1 MKQKYFRNQFKTIH
15 SKTYYHKI
23 LFLNITL
30 WFTSTDRIFLI
41 GRDTIWVLHSV
52 NLFGNNR
59 TRFNFNTVLTSLLFV
74 HIMMAER

>member
-30 WFTSTDRIFLI
+30 WFIQLIVFLI

-59 TRFNFNTVLTSLLFV
+59 TGFNFNTVPPSLLFV